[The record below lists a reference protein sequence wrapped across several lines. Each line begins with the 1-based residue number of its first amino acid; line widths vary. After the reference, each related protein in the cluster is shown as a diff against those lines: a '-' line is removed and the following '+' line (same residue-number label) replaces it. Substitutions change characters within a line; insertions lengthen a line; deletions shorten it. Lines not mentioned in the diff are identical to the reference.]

1 MSRRFNIIVTVVISA
16 IFLGLTSVFW
26 QSYVRFGEACKD
38 FGLSAAYYF
47 CELFGIDYSF
57 TPTVTEYSDV
67 LQWEI
72 LLPSD
77 WAGFT
82 ASAKEYFALL
92 IGGENFAGYW
102 AKVGDVMLV
111 AAKVIAVLL
120 PCVIVLILVIY
131 RMYRQ
136 GNTKHNQ
143 DTKPLKIFKWLA
155 RWTYQPVKRAVL
167 SYRDYLSEH
176 KGIWVCWIILW
187 VFHLNLASIVTGF
200 FAYYFYFVL
209 SFDVGNLYVQVCK
222 LFIDLQVIFRHF
234 PWWSIV
240 TVCWLLFNRWRKN
253 IALNRLR
260 HFEARNCGFINEL
273 PIVSMACGSMGKRK
287 TTLIT
292 DMVLSQEV
300 MFRQKALEI
309 LQNSDMKFPYFPWIK
324 FEDELRRCMEHGT
337 VYNLAS
343 VKTWVALKRQR
354 FARHRNIHWQIYSY
368 ELERYGDTFDDALK
382 VNGLFEVLETY
393 AMAYFIYVL
402 ESSLIVANYSI
413 RTDNRMLDNGNF
425 PLWLVDFFP
434 KNRRLESRHAHILDF
449 DVLRLGKKVLENNPR
464 AGSFEF
470 GVVAITEIGK
480 ERGNNLELREIK
492 KGSEDTNQKND
503 LFNSWLKMCRHS
515 ATVDN
520 FPFIKVFTDEQRP
533 ESWGADARDLADI
546 INIASCGELRLAL
559 PFYTIEEMI
568 SEWAFNRFMRLY
580 EDFRFRRGD
589 NTLLV
594 HILKNFVAW
603 FWRRNLRIYNRFGYS
618 VLKIEKERGT
628 MDGKTENKKYYL
640 MNAKI
645 YAKRFSTD
653 CFSDY
658 FNELAR
664 RSHVGLMDYLEYA
677 TEKASVAELRAQN
690 SYFINLLYGG
700 NPLKNVRSIRMA
712 VITSPFAPQRGAAEC
727 AGSRLPKNRSSSRR
741 YVRSRHRR

>member
-1 MSRRFNIIVTVVISA
+1 MSRRFNIVVTIVISA
-16 IFLGLTSVFW
+16 IFLGLTAIFW
-26 QSYVRFGEACKD
+26 QSYVRFGEACRD
-38 FGLSAAYYF
+38 FGLSVAYYF
-47 CELFGIDYSF
+47 CELIGIDYSF
-57 TPTVTEYSDV
+57 TPTVTEYSGV

-77 WAGFT
+77 WDGFT
-82 ASAKEYFALL
+82 VSAKQYFALL
-92 IGGENFAGYW
+92 IDGENFVSYW
-102 AKVGDVMLV
+102 SAVGNVMLIV
-111 AAKVIAVLL
+111 AKIIAILL
-120 PCVIVLILVIY
+120 PCVLVLWLVLW
-131 RMYRQ
+131 RMYRH
-136 GNTKHNQ
+136 GNTDHNR
-143 DTKPLKIFKWLA
+143 DTVPLKVFKRLA
-155 RWTYQPVKRAVL
+155 RWTYQPIKRAIL
-167 SYRDYLSEH
+167 SYRDYLSGH
-176 KGIWVCWIILW
+176 RAVWVCWIVLW
-187 VFHLNLASIVTGF
+187 VFHLNGASVVMGF
-200 FAYYFYFVL
+200 LAYYFYFVL
-209 SFDVGNLYVQVCK
+209 SFDVANLYVQVCK
-222 LFIDLQVIFRHF
+222 LFIDLQVIFRNF

-240 TVCWLLFNRWRKN
+240 TVCWLLFNRWRKR

-273 PIVSMACGSMGKRK
+273 PIVSMSCGSMGRKK

-309 LQNSDMKFPYFPWIK
+309 LQTNDMKFPYFPWIA

-343 VKTWVALKRQR
+343 VKAWVALKRSR
-354 FARHRNIHWQIYSY
+354 FIRHRNAQTQLYGY
-368 ELERYGDTFDDALK
+368 DYARYGTTFDDSLK
-382 VNGLFEVLETY
+382 ISRLFEVLETY
-393 AMAYFIYVL
+393 AMAYFIYVIQ
-402 ESSLIVANYSI
+402 SSLIVANYSI
-413 RTDNRMLDNGNF
+413 RTDNAILDNGNF
-425 PLWLVDFFP
+425 PLWLTDFFP
-434 KNRRLESRHAHILDF
+434 KNRRTESRHVHILDF
-449 DVLRLGKKVLENNPR
+449 DVLRLGKKVLENNPK

-480 ERGNNLELREIK
+480 ERGNNLELKEVKRNTD
-492 KGSEDTNQKND
+492 DTNQKND

-559 PFYTIEEMI
+559 PFYTIEEML

-594 HILKNFVAW
+594 HILKSITAW
-603 FWRRNLRIYNRFGYS
+603 LWRRNLRIYNRFGYS
-618 VLKIEKERGT
+618 ILKIEKERGT

-658 FNELAR
+658 FNDMAKK
-664 RSHVGLMDYLEYA
+664 SKTGLTDYIEYA
-677 TEKASVAELRAQN
+677 TEKATVDELKMQN
-690 SYFINLLYGG
+690 SYFINSLYGNAG
-700 NPLKNVRSIRMA
+700 N
-712 VITSPFAPQRGAAEC
+712 
-727 AGSRLPKNRSSSRR
+727 GSA
-741 YVRSRHRR
+741 

>member
-1 MSRRFNIIVTVVISA
+1 MSRRFNIAVTLVISA
-16 IFLGLTSVFW
+16 IFLGLTAVFW
-26 QSYVRFGEACKD
+26 QSYVRFGEACRD

-47 CELFGIDYSF
+47 YELFGISYSF
-57 TPTVTEYSDV
+57 TPTVTEYSGV

-72 LLPSD
+72 FLPDD
-77 WAGFT
+77 WNGFT

-92 IGGENFAGYW
+92 INGENFAGYW
-102 AKVGDVMLV
+102 AAVGDIMLV
-111 AAKVIAVLL
+111 VAKVIAVIL
-120 PCVIVLILVIY
+120 PCVIVLILVVY

-136 GNTKHNQ
+136 GNTKHNH
-143 DTKPLKIFKWLA
+143 DTKPLTVFKWLA
-155 RWTYQPVKRAVL
+155 TRTYQPLKRAVL
-167 SYRDYLSEH
+167 CYREYLTEH
-176 KGIWVCWIILW
+176 KAVWVCWMILW
-187 VFHLNLASIVTGF
+187 VFHLNLASVVMAF

-240 TVCWLLFNRWRKN
+240 TVCWLLFNRWRKK

-273 PIVSMACGSMGKRK
+273 PIVSMSCGSMGRKK

-300 MFRQKALEI
+300 MFRQKALSI
-309 LQNSDMKFPYFPWIK
+309 LQQNDMKFPYFPWIA
-324 FEDELRRCMEHGT
+324 FENELRACMEHGT

-343 VKTWVALKRQR
+343 VKTWVALKRSR
-354 FARHRNIHWQIYSY
+354 FIKHHNTEWQLYGY
-368 ELERYGDTFDDALK
+368 DCKRYGTDFDDALK
-382 VNGLFEVLETY
+382 ISRLFDVLETY
-393 AMAYFIYVL
+393 AMAYFIYVIQ
-402 ESSLIVANYSI
+402 SSFIVSNYSI
-413 RTDNRMLDNGNF
+413 RTDNAQISNGNF
-425 PLWLVDFFP
+425 PLWLTDFFP
-434 KNRRLESRHAHILDF
+434 KRRRECSRYAHILDF
-449 DVLRLGKKVLENNPR
+449 DVLRLGKKVLENNPK

-480 ERGNNLELREIK
+480 ERGNNLELKEVK
-492 KGSEDTNQKND
+492 KGTDEANQKND

-520 FPFIKVFTDEQRP
+520 FPFIKVFADEQRP
-533 ESWGADARDLADI
+533 ESWGADARDLCDI
-546 INIASCGELRLAL
+546 IYINSCGDMRLSL
-559 PFYTIEEMI
+559 PLYTIEEMI

-594 HILKNFVAW
+594 HILKSITAW
-603 FWRRNLRIYNRFGYS
+603 LWRRNLRVYNRFGYS
-618 VLKIEKERGT
+618 ILKIEKERGT

-658 FNELAR
+658 FNDMAR
-664 RSHVGLMDYLEYA
+664 RSRMGLSDYLEYA

-690 SYFINLLYGG
+690 SYFIIALYG
-700 NPLKNVRSIRMA
+700 NNTP
-712 VITSPFAPQRGAAEC
+712 
-727 AGSRLPKNRSSSRR
+727 
-741 YVRSRHRR
+741 

>member
-1 MSRRFNIIVTVVISA
+1 MSRRFNIVVTVIISIA
-16 IFLGLTSVFW
+16 FVALGAVFR
-26 QSYVRFGEACKD
+26 QSYVRFGEACRD
-38 FGLSAAYYF
+38 FGLSVAYYF
-47 CELFGIDYSF
+47 CELIGIDYSF
-57 TPTVTEYSDV
+57 TPTVTEYSEV
-67 LQWEI
+67 LQWEN
-72 LLPSD
+72 LLPAD
-77 WAGFT
+77 LEGLT
-82 ASAKEYFALL
+82 ASAGNFFSLL
-92 IGGENFAGYW
+92 IDGENFAGYW
-102 AKVGDVMLV
+102 SAVGSVMLV
-111 AAKVIAVLL
+111 VAKVIAILL
-120 PCVIVLILVIY
+120 PCVLVLWLVLW
-131 RMYRQ
+131 RMYRH
-136 GNTKHNQ
+136 GNTDHNR
-143 DTKPLKIFKWLA
+143 DTVPLKVFKWLA
-155 RWTYQPVKRAVL
+155 RWTYQPVKQAVF
-167 SYRDYLSEH
+167 SYREYLSEH
-176 KGIWVCWIILW
+176 KAVWICWIILW
-187 VFHLNLASIVTGF
+187 VFYLNAASIIISF

-209 SFDVGNLYVQVCK
+209 SFDVANLYVQVCK

-240 TVCWLLFNRWRKN
+240 TVCWLLFNRWRKR
-253 IALNRLR
+253 IALSRLR

-273 PIVSMACGSMGKRK
+273 PIVSMACGSMGKKK

-309 LQNSDMKFPYFPWIK
+309 LQTNDMKFPYFPWIA
-324 FEDELRRCMEHGT
+324 FEDELRACMEHGT

-354 FARHRNIHWQIYSY
+354 FARHRNIHWQIYGY
-368 ELERYGDTFDDALK
+368 ELQRYGDTFDDALK

-413 RTDNRMLDNGNF
+413 RTDNALLDNGNF
-425 PLWLVDFFP
+425 PLWLTDFFP
-434 KNRRLESRHAHILDF
+434 KHRRECNRHAHILDF
-449 DVLRLGKKVLENNPR
+449 DVLRLGRKVLENNPR

-480 ERGNNLELREIK
+480 ERGNNLELKEVK
-492 KGSEDTNQKND
+492 KGAEDTNQKND

-546 INIASCGELRLAL
+546 LYINSCGDMRLAL

-594 HILKNFVAW
+594 HIFKSVTAW
-603 FWRRNLRIYNRFGYS
+603 LWRRNLRIYNRFGYS

-653 CFSDY
+653 CFSDF
-658 FNELAR
+658 FNDLAR
-664 RSHVGLMDYLEYA
+664 RSRMGLSDYPEYA
-677 TEKASVAELRAQN
+677 TEKANVEELKAQN
-690 SYFINLLYGG
+690 SYFINALYG
-700 NPLKNVRSIRMA
+700 ND
-712 VITSPFAPQRGAAEC
+712 AP
-727 AGSRLPKNRSSSRR
+727 
-741 YVRSRHRR
+741 

>member
-1 MSRRFNIIVTVVISA
+1 MNRRFSIAVTLVISA
-16 IFLGLTSVFW
+16 IFLGLTAVFW
-26 QSYVRFGEACKD
+26 QSYARFGESCRD
-38 FGLSAAYYF
+38 FGLSVAYYV

-57 TPTVTEYSDV
+57 TPTVTEYSGV

-72 LLPSD
+72 LLPDD
-77 WAGFT
+77 WQGFT
-82 ASAKEYFALL
+82 ASAKEYFSLL
-92 IGGENFAGYW
+92 IDGENFAGYW
-102 AKVGDVMLV
+102 AKGGDVMLV
-111 AAKVIAVLL
+111 AAKIIAVIL
-120 PCVIVLILVIY
+120 PCVIVLLLVIY

-143 DTKPLKIFKWLA
+143 NTKPLRVFKA
-155 RWTYQPVKRAVL
+155 ISKYTYQPVKRAVL
-167 SYRDYLSEH
+167 CYREYLSEH
-176 KGIWVCWIILW
+176 KAVWMCWIILW
-187 VFHLNLASIVTGF
+187 VFHLNLASIVTDF

-209 SFDVGNLYVQVCK
+209 SFDVANLYVQVCK

-253 IALNRLR
+253 IAFNRLW

-273 PIVSMACGSMGKRK
+273 PIVSMSCGSMGKKK

-300 MFRQKALEI
+300 MFRQKALSI
-309 LQNSDMKFPYFPWIK
+309 LQQNDMKFPYFPWIA
-324 FEDELRRCMEHGT
+324 FEDELRSCMEHGT
-337 VYNLAS
+337 VYNLAT
-343 VKTWVALKRQR
+343 VKEWVALKRQR
-354 FARHRNIHWQIYSY
+354 FARHRNVRWQIYGY
-368 ELERYGDTFDDALK
+368 ELERYGETFDDALK

-393 AMAYFIYVL
+393 AQAYFIYVIQ
-402 ESSLIVANYSI
+402 SSLIVANYSI
-413 RTDNRMLDNGNF
+413 RTDNALMDNGNF
-425 PLWLVDFFP
+425 PLWMTDFFP
-434 KNRRLESRHAHILDF
+434 KNRRTESRHAHILDF
-449 DVLRLGKKVLENNPR
+449 DVLRLGKKVLENNPK

-470 GVVAITEIGK
+470 GVVGITEIGK
-480 ERGNNLELREIK
+480 ERGNNLELKEVK
-492 KGSEDTNQKND
+492 KGAEGTNQKND

-546 INIASCGELRLAL
+546 LYINSCGDMCLSL

-594 HILKNFVAW
+594 HILKSITAW
-603 FWRRNLRIYNRFGYS
+603 IWRRNLRIYNRFGYS
-618 VLKIEKERGT
+618 ILKIEKERGT

-664 RSHVGLMDYLEYA
+664 HSHVGLMDYLEYA
-677 TEKASVAELRAQN
+677 TEKASVEELKAQN

-700 NPLKNVRSIRMA
+700 
-712 VITSPFAPQRGAAEC
+712 Q
-727 AGSRLPKNRSSSRR
+727 
-741 YVRSRHRR
+741 